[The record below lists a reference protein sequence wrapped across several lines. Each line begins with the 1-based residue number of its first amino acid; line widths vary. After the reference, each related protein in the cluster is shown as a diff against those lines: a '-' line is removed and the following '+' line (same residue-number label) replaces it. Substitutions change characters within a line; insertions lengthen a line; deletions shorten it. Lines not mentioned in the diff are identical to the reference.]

1 MTILRKSNLSIVQD
15 TKALSSASLNYYG
28 IPSFMR
34 LVIIFLFAG
43 CLLSTNLWADHEPD
57 HRYNVQGYV
66 LDADQRGTS
75 NLAFQVFSEGKSLGS
90 TKTNTDGY
98 YSLILHLH
106 DEDYNRI
113 LKLRAGPHRAD
124 IKVTFDVNDAFSARV
139 HKANFINGQYVEGAI
154 GRFRIPS
161 WSYALSGLLLIIVAA
176 VFLEKR
182 RKKKI
187 RLAKYGPSDKRSP
200 SKNKSKK
207 GRRKNH

>member
-75 NLAFQVFSEGKSLGS
+75 NLAVQVFSEGKSLGS
-90 TKTNTDGY
+90 TQTNKDGY

-113 LKLRAGPHRAD
+113 IKLRAGPHRAD
-124 IKVTFDVNDAFSARV
+124 IKVTFDVNDAISARI

-161 WSYALSGLLLIIVAA
+161 WSYVLGGLLLIIVAA

-207 GRRKNH
+207 ERRKNH

>member
-1 MTILRKSNLSIVQD
+1 MTILRKFNLSILHH

-28 IPSFMR
+28 IRSFMR

-75 NLAFQVFSEGKSLGS
+75 NLAVQVFSEGESLGS

-106 DEDYNRI
+106 DEDYNRT

-124 IKVTFDVNDAFSARV
+124 LKVNFDVNDATSARI

-161 WSYALSGLLLIIVAA
+161 WSYALGGLLLIIVAA

-187 RLAKYGPSDKRSP
+187 RLAKYGSSDKRSP

-207 GRRKNH
+207 ARRKNH